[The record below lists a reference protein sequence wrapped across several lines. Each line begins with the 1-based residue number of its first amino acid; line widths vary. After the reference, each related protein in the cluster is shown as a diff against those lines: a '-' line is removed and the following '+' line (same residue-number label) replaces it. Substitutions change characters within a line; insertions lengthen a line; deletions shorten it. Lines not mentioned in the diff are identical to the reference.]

1 VKSAIISMLV
11 SPLLLMAQPNGDA
24 WTNIGPSPAA
34 VEAVA
39 LDPQG
44 TGTIF
49 MGSIAGGVR
58 KSVDGGSTW
67 SAVNSGLITPIIQ
80 ALAIDASGPQTV
92 YAGTVGGG
100 LFKTADGGATWQSI
114 PALSGSVA
122 SVATD
127 PKRAGVVYAGV
138 FNNLA
143 NGSIRKSIDGGVTW
157 TTIFPTTA
165 AIYSITIDPGN
176 SDVLYAPTVGH
187 GAFKSTDGGLHW
199 AAMAALMPQ
208 AIWTLAL
215 DPANSQVVYAGT
227 DQDGIWKSTDAGN
240 TWQKMGSPGPFPVYS
255 LAVDTAAHIVYA
267 GTNGGGV
274 WTSADGGAT
283 WKSTGLANGM
293 VLSLAVDSS
302 GALYAGTNSAG
313 AQVSHDHGASWTV
326 LNTGVNRV
334 NKLGYGLWI
343 DPRNNQKIVVGD
355 EDMYGLIWSQD
366 GGATWSAAGSG
377 FTGRG
382 SRGVAFDPTD
392 SLRVYAGALSGTGFF
407 KSTDGGLTW
416 SPRPFGSSAV
426 YVIAVA
432 VDPSTPNVVYVGT
445 QNEGFF
451 KSTDH
456 GDTWAS
462 IGTGLSGAI
471 TYLTVDPTEGGRLF
485 ASTATAFYL
494 SEDGGVTWTNVLN
507 SPAWTVTIDPGDPS
521 RVYATAR
528 TQGVFRSSDGGHTW
542 QSVNSGLTSL
552 TMGRSAPVI
561 IDPTNQQALYVGS
574 EVGGVFKSLDGGD
587 HWFAVNSGLSDLSV
601 LGLAMDPAK
610 PSVLYACGPSGVFK
624 TLTGAEEQT
633 ASIAISAI
641 LNGASNL
648 QAPVSPGEIV
658 VITGSGL
665 GPAELIAATAAAN
678 GLYSAQLSGATIR
691 FNAIPAPVIYTSATH
706 VAVQVPDMFLV
717 SQAQV
722 TVTFEGLTSAP
733 FPVQVAG
740 ASPGV
745 FTLDASGKGQ
755 AVALNQ
761 DGSVNT
767 ASNPAKVGDVISL
780 FATGLRQADGSLT
793 VMIGGAAIV
802 PSTKNLSS
810 GVLQIDAR
818 IPGGIQTGS
827 VVPVVVAMGNTSSQA
842 GVTIS
847 LQSATPVAAA
857 TTTPIGWATAV
868 TTDLAGNV
876 YFISSNSVL
885 KVDPQGALTRIAGN
899 LKPGYSGDGGPAID
913 AQLYTDD
920 LVNETPAFGI
930 PSGLAMDSKGN
941 LYISDGGN
949 ARVRKVSLDG
959 IITTVAG
966 NGTHGYSG
974 DGGPATAAQISSPRS
989 LVVDGAGNLY
999 IADSAAV
1006 RMVSAAGVISTAAP
1020 FGGPGIAVDG
1030 GGNLYVVDYTR
1041 VRKVSPDGTVTTVA
1055 GGTGIIGVSGD
1066 GGPATSAAFIG
1077 PMAVATDRSGNL
1089 FIGDVSS
1096 VRRVSPDGI
1105 INTFAG
1111 GGKNN
1116 PGDGGPALSAQI
1128 AVESISI
1135 DGSGNL
1141 YIAGYSRVRK
1151 VLPDGTI
1158 STVAGNGN

>member
-1 VKSAIISMLV
+1 MKSAIISMLV

-561 IDPTNQQALYVGS
+561 VDPTNRQTLYVGS

-587 HWFAVNSGLSDLSV
+587 NWFAVNSGLSDLSV

-648 QAPVSPGEIV
+648 QAPVSPGEIA

-678 GLYSAQLSGATIR
+678 GVYNTQLSGTTIR
-691 FNAIPAPVIYTSATH
+691 FNAIPAPLIYTSATQ
-706 VAVQVPDMFLV
+706 VAVQVPNMFLV

-722 TVTFEGLTSAP
+722 TVTFEGRTSAP
-733 FPVQVAG
+733 LPIQVAG
-740 ASPGV
+740 VSPGV
-745 FTLDASGKGQ
+745 FTLDGSGKGP

-761 DGSVNT
+761 DGSLNT

-780 FATGLRQADGSLT
+780 FVTGLRQGDEPLT
-793 VMIGGAAIV
+793 VMIGGAAIM

-810 GVLQIDAR
+810 GVLQIDAN
-818 IPGGIQTGS
+818 IPVGIQTGGA
-827 VVPVVVAMGNTSSQA
+827 VPVAVAVGNTSSQA
-842 GVTIS
+842 GVTI
-847 LQSATPVAAA
+847 
-857 TTTPIGWATAV
+857 
-868 TTDLAGNV
+868 
-876 YFISSNSVL
+876 
-885 KVDPQGALTRIAGN
+885 
-899 LKPGYSGDGGPAID
+899 
-913 AQLYTDD
+913 
-920 LVNETPAFGI
+920 
-930 PSGLAMDSKGN
+930 
-941 LYISDGGN
+941 
-949 ARVRKVSLDG
+949 
-959 IITTVAG
+959 
-966 NGTHGYSG
+966 
-974 DGGPATAAQISSPRS
+974 
-989 LVVDGAGNLY
+989 
-999 IADSAAV
+999 AV
-1006 RMVSAAGVISTAAP
+1006 R
-1020 FGGPGIAVDG
+1020 
-1030 GGNLYVVDYTR
+1030 
-1041 VRKVSPDGTVTTVA
+1041 
-1055 GGTGIIGVSGD
+1055 
-1066 GGPATSAAFIG
+1066 
-1077 PMAVATDRSGNL
+1077 
-1089 FIGDVSS
+1089 
-1096 VRRVSPDGI
+1096 
-1105 INTFAG
+1105 
-1111 GGKNN
+1111 
-1116 PGDGGPALSAQI
+1116 
-1128 AVESISI
+1128 
-1135 DGSGNL
+1135 
-1141 YIAGYSRVRK
+1141 
-1151 VLPDGTI
+1151 
-1158 STVAGNGN
+1158 